1 MANKKIILDPSQWIL
16 NANNEVAFRY
26 RVITDDLNIRS
37 AFSPVY
43 SVQVPAI
50 EDIMTVSS
58 TISVDTV
65 GSDKVMRLVWST
77 TPQYEGM
84 QYYVFLKK
92 PSDTDYVFLKST
104 SETSFAFIAPNSA
117 IGQYNFIV
125 TLPNTTK
132 TPLTNTIVF
141 SKTTTI

>member
-16 NANNEVAFRY
+16 NANNEVALRY
-26 RVITDDLNIRS
+26 RVVTDDLNVRS

-50 EDIMTVSS
+50 QDIMTVSS
-58 TISVDTV
+58 AITVETV

-77 TPQYEGM
+77 VPQYEGM
-84 QYYVFLKK
+84 QYFVFLKR
-92 PSDTDYVFLKST
+92 PSDSDYKFLKST
-104 SETSFAFIAPNSA
+104 SETSFAFIAPSSA
-117 IGQYNFIV
+117 VGQYSFTV

-132 TPLTNTIVF
+132 TPLTNTVVF
-141 SKTTTI
+141 SKTATI